1 MRIFTGGPVPDSADV
16 VIRREDV
23 IETPDTITLRAPL
36 DKIRPGNNIRRCG
49 ENAPA
54 GACVARA
61 GSLISSPLAA
71 ALASFGYATVH
82 VRRRVRVAIIIT
94 GDEVVDIRQS
104 PTRWQSRDANGPAL
118 VALLGRIPW
127 LQTLSPRYVADDRRL

>member
-1 MRIFTGGPVPDSADV
+1 M
-16 VIRREDV
+16 
-23 IETPDTITLRAPL
+23 
-36 DKIRPGNNIRRCG
+36 
-49 ENAPA
+49 
-54 GACVARA
+54 
-61 GSLISSPLAA
+61 
-71 ALASFGYATVH
+71 
-82 VRRRVRVAIIIT
+82 AIIIT